1 MTTEEKAKRYDE
13 ALEIANAAY
22 KDDDRHL
29 KATLERIFP
38 ELAESEDER
47 IRKEIIQV
55 FKGQIPFTS
64 EECAKEY
71 IAWLE
76 KQGEH
81 KSIDKVEPKFKVG
94 DWLQYRNAKPFFVE
108 EITKQ
113 GYVNG
118 DSCLPFNWEN
128 EIHLWTVQDARD
140 GDVLVC
146 DVYEEPFIFK
156 GLIDPNHPNCPVAY
170 CGIDLVENFCV
181 SVRNY
186 WWTDE
191 NVKPATKEQREL
203 LFQKMKE
210 SGYEWDA
217 ENKELKK
224 IETKGGE
231 K

>member
-76 KQGEH
+76 KQGE
-81 KSIDKVEPKFKVG
+81 KKPTDKVEPKFKVG
-94 DWLQYRNAKPFFVE
+94 DWVVTNTNIGHHTPLQIVDVDNSHVDVDKNVYRVVD
-108 EITKQ
+108 
-113 GYVNG
+113 VNG
-118 DSCLPFNWEN
+118 NSGCPRIEHFDGNY
-128 EIHLWTVQDARD
+128 HLFTIADAKD
-140 GDVLVC
+140 GDVLTVNGR
-146 DVYEEPFIFK
+146 PFI
-156 GLIDPNHPNCPVAY
+156 Y
-170 CGIDLVENFCV
+170 CCNGD
-181 SVRNY
+181 Y
-186 WWTDE
+186 QG
-191 NVKPATKEQREL
+191 NVTPATKEQCDT
-203 LFQKMKE
+203 LFAKMKE
-210 SGYEWDA
+210 LGYEWDA

-224 IETKGGE
+224 IETKGGDE
-231 K
+231 